1 MEGDDEIEGE
11 LRDEEE
17 RQDSLD
23 GTQVSNQSI
32 IDKNESIKRCIT
44 FHNRIEF
51 ICSRDVDSSCVIME
65 DV

>member
-44 FHNRIEF
+44 FHNRKEF